1 MSLACSENRKKAVCG
16 WHNVNEMNVRSF
28 LYSFIKYVRA
38 VPEAEKSEDSQ
49 LFAKCGRERKE
60 GIKPL

>member
-1 MSLACSENRKKAVCG
+1 MSVTCSENRKKAVCG
-16 WHNVNEMNVRSF
+16 WHKVNEMNVRSS

-49 LFAKCGRERKE
+49 SFGKCGRERKE
-60 GIKPL
+60 GEKPL